1 MCAFIENSIKAYFNP
16 RSLAGA
22 TATSEN
28 AGLMSAFQSTLPCG
42 SDSNLLAFALRHAI
56 SIHAP
61 LRERPVKSTLFT
73 YPLYFNPRSL
83 AGATGF
89 RTVVQKLFD
98 ISIHAPLR
106 ERQQLPKMLVLCL
119 HFNPRSLAGATLIS
133 LPSRSAMRFQST
145 LPCGSDL

>member
-1 MCAFIENSIKAYFNP
+1 MSNFNPRSLAGATGIYASLDWLENISIHAPLRERLQAYWLRIMTDDNFNPRSLAGATLCAFIENSIKAYFNP

-83 AGATGF
+83 AGAT
-89 RTVVQKLFD
+89 V
-98 ISIHAPLR
+98 
-106 ERQQLPKMLVLCL
+106 CL
-119 HFNPRSLAGATLIS
+119 GR
-133 LPSRSAMRFQST
+133 
-145 LPCGSDL
+145 